1 MPEEIVRTEP
11 GPAFRRLLRFARR
24 TLRQTPQTIRHNL
37 QKKTLL
43 QRLQVARA
51 SARHLLAASGWEI
64 APAAGRHRTA
74 YVIGLYGTGR
84 HYINDLISAN
94 LGKRA
99 IYLIEGLRYHPAPT
113 SLIYSYHA
121 TLKYNRLFQSPPE
134 LTSRLLQSVRSG
146 FADLIFIYR
155 HPLDSLLS
163 NWIWLRTYI
172 RKPSRG
178 WGRDIS
184 MVYSS
189 TEDLCTDLEAN
200 FAEFKALADGDG
212 SFTAATFPGPP
223 FLSFAEFVEETTLFI
238 ECATLSL
245 RLEDFMLDPHREFSK
260 IARLMAVDLDTSG
273 LRLPRPRT
281 ELYRY
286 RTVAARVP
294 RFRAFIDELDA
305 ATKRWIEKMG
315 YQTDVNSSAT

>member
-1 MPEEIVRTEP
+1 MPEESAVPEP
-11 GPAFRRLLRFARR
+11 VPAFRRLLRFARR
-24 TLRQTPQTIRHNL
+24 TLRQTPQAIRRNL
-37 QKKTLL
+37 QKKTVL

-51 SARHLLAASGWEI
+51 STRYLLAASGWEL
-64 APAAGRHRTA
+64 APAGGDRTA

-99 IYLIEGLRYHPAPT
+99 IYLVEGLRYHPAPT

-121 TLKYNRLFQSPPE
+121 TLKYHRLFQSPPE
-134 LTSRLLQSVRSG
+134 LTRRLLQSVRSG

-172 RKPSRG
+172 RRPSRG

-184 MVYSS
+184 MVYSN
-189 TEDLCTDLEAN
+189 TEDLCTDLESN
-200 FAEFKALADGDG
+200 FEEFKALADGDG
-212 SFTAATFPGPP
+212 SFTATTFPGPP
-223 FLSFAEFVEETTLFI
+223 FLSFAEFVEETSLFI

-245 RLEDFMLDPHREFSK
+245 RLEDFMLDPHEEFSK
-260 IARLMAVDLDTSG
+260 IVRLMAVDLDTSA

-286 RTVAARVP
+286 RSVAARVP

-305 ATKRWIEKMG
+305 ATRQRIERMG
-315 YQTDVNSSAT
+315 YQMEVGSTAT